1 MRWRIGLLGAA
12 VVGGLSAWIWIFL
25 AESRRDSNE
34 RNACVSLKTL
44 ATAEADFRANDRD
57 GNRIQDFWTGDVA
70 ELYHL
75 GAAKLIETSIAEA
88 DAKPLRKGAP
98 APVPCAGYYFI
109 AMEVDEDGQGY
120 AQDTGGVPK
129 RGPHFNH
136 AKFAFCAYPADYPR
150 SGKWTFSINE
160 GNTIFKVDT
169 GGKPILRWPLDPSCP
184 KCRMGPPGH
193 AGCGYIQLH

>member
-120 AQDTGGVPK
+120 VVSA
-129 RGPHFNH
+129 HF
-136 AKFAFCAYPADYPR
+136 D
-150 SGKWTFSINE
+150 E
-160 GNTIFKVDT
+160 DV
-169 GGKPILRWPLDPSCP
+169 
-184 KCRMGPPGH
+184 PPGLRLRLLR
-193 AGCGYIQLH
+193 ATAESMRPVR